1 MKVLA
6 AIDIMN
12 GEVVR
17 LTKGDQ
23 ATKKVYSKD
32 PVEIAK
38 KWEKDGA
45 DMLHIVDL
53 DAAFGS
59 TSNNNLSIISEIL
72 KAVNIKVQIG
82 GGIRDTDTFE
92 RIAKMGF
99 SRIVVGTM
107 AYRNTNELRL
117 LCKNYSDKI
126 VISLDEMNGKVMIDG
141 WQSSSDSTVDDAIIK
156 FNKFGI
162 SNFLL
167 TSIIKDGTLSGP
179 DIVTLNSINTDRKSK
194 IIASGGISNLLD
206 VLRVR
211 SIGCDSVILGK
222 ALYEER
228 LEIKKVKALA

>member
-23 ATKKVYSKD
+23 STKKVYSKD
-32 PVEIAK
+32 PVQVAK

-59 TSNNNLSIISEIL
+59 ATNNLSIISDIL
-72 KAVNIKVQIG
+72 HTVNIRVQIG
-82 GGIRDTDTFE
+82 GGIRDSDTFE

-107 AYRNTNELRL
+107 AYRNENELRSL
-117 LCKNYSDKI
+117 SKKYSDKI
-126 VISLDEMNGKVMIDG
+126 VISLDEINGKVMIEG
-141 WQSSSDSTVDDAIIK
+141 WKSSSDYTIDDAITK

-162 SNFLL
+162 YSFLL

-179 DIVTLNSINTDRKSK
+179 DIVTLNSINTDRKCK

-211 SIGCDSVILGK
+211 AIGCDSVILGK

-228 LEIKKVKALA
+228 LEIKKVKAVA

>member
-23 ATKKVYSKD
+23 STKKVYSKD
-32 PVEIAK
+32 PVQVAK

-59 TSNNNLSIISEIL
+59 ATNNLSIISDIL
-72 KAVNIKVQIG
+72 HAVNIRVQIG

-107 AYRNTNELRL
+107 AYRNENELRSL
-117 LCKNYSDKI
+117 SKKYSDKI
-126 VISLDEMNGKVMIDG
+126 VISLDEINGKVMIEG
-141 WQSSSDSTVDDAIIK
+141 WKSSSDYTIDDAITK

-162 SNFLL
+162 YNFLL

-211 SIGCDSVILGK
+211 AIGCDSVILGK

-228 LEIKKVKALA
+228 LDIKKVKAVA

>member
-12 GEVVR
+12 GDVVR

-23 ATKKVYSKD
+23 STKKVYSND
-32 PVEIAK
+32 PIQVAK
-38 KWEKDGA
+38 KWAKEGA
-45 DMLHIVDL
+45 DMLHVVDL
-53 DAAFGS
+53 DAALGNKS
-59 TSNNNLSIISEIL
+59 SNLSIISEIL
-72 KAVNIKVQIG
+72 DSVNIPIQIG
-82 GGIRDTDTFE
+82 GGIRNTEIFE
-92 RIAKMGF
+92 KIVKMGF
-99 SRIVVGTM
+99 SKIVVGTM
-107 AYRNTNELRL
+107 AYRNVNELRL
-117 LCKNYSDKI
+117 LSRNYGDKI
-126 VISLDEMNGKVMIDG
+126 VISLDEINGKVMIEG
-141 WQSSSDSTVDDAIIK
+141 WKSSSDYKVEDAINK
-156 FNKFGI
+156 FNELGI

-194 IIASGGISNLLD
+194 IIASGGISSLVD

-228 LEIKKVKALA
+228 LDIKKVKAIA

>member
-1 MKVLA
+1 MKILA

-12 GEVVR
+12 GDVVR

-23 ATKKVYSKD
+23 STKKVYSNN
-32 PVEIAK
+32 PVQVAK
-38 KWEKDGA
+38 KWANDGA

-53 DAAFGS
+53 DAAFGNES
-59 TSNNNLSIISEIL
+59 SNLSIISEIL
-72 KAVNIKVQIG
+72 DSVNIPIQIG
-82 GGIRDTDTFE
+82 GGIRNTGIFE
-92 RIAKMGF
+92 KIIGMGF
-99 SRIVVGTM
+99 SKIVVGTM
-107 AYRNTNELRL
+107 AYRNVNELRFL
-117 LCKNYSDKI
+117 SKNYGDKI
-126 VISLDEMNGKVMIDG
+126 VISLDEINGKVMIEG
-141 WQSSSDSTVDDAIIK
+141 WKSSSDYKIEDAINK
-156 FNKFGI
+156 FNKLGI

-194 IIASGGISNLLD
+194 IIASGGISSLVD

-228 LEIKKVKALA
+228 LDIKKVKAIA

>member
-1 MKVLA
+1 MKVIA

-23 ATKKVYSKD
+23 ATKKVYSND
-32 PVEIAK
+32 PVQIAK

-59 TSNNNLSIISEIL
+59 ATNNLSIISEIL
-72 KAVNIKVQIG
+72 HAVNIRVQIG

-92 RIAKMGF
+92 RIVKMGF

-107 AYRNTNELRL
+107 AYRNVNELRL

-126 VISLDEMNGKVMIDG
+126 VVSLDEIDGRVMIEG
-141 WQSSSDSTVDDAIIK
+141 WKSSSDYRIDDAISK

-162 SNFLL
+162 TNFLL
-167 TSIIKDGTLSGP
+167 TSIIKDGTLLGP

-228 LEIKKVKALA
+228 LDIKKVKALA

>member
-12 GEVVR
+12 GDVVR

-23 ATKKVYSKD
+23 STKKVYSND
-32 PVEIAK
+32 PIQVAK
-38 KWEKDGA
+38 KWAKDGA
-45 DMLHIVDL
+45 DMLHVVDL
-53 DAAFGS
+53 DAAFGNES
-59 TSNNNLSIISEIL
+59 SNLSIISEIL
-72 KAVNIKVQIG
+72 DSVNIPIQIG
-82 GGIRDTDTFE
+82 GGIRNTEIFE
-92 RIAKMGF
+92 KIVKMGF
-99 SRIVVGTM
+99 SKIVVGTM
-107 AYRNTNELRL
+107 AYRNVNELRL
-117 LCKNYSDKI
+117 LSKNYGEKI
-126 VISLDEMNGKVMIDG
+126 VISLDEINGKVMIEG
-141 WQSSSDSTVDDAIIK
+141 WKSSSDYKIEDAINK
-156 FNKFGI
+156 FNELGI

-194 IIASGGISNLLD
+194 IIASGGISSLVD

-228 LEIKKVKALA
+228 LDIKKVKAIA

>member
-32 PVEIAK
+32 PVKIAK

-59 TSNNNLSIISEIL
+59 TSNNLSIISEIL

-228 LEIKKVKALA
+228 LEINKVKALA

>member
-1 MKVLA
+1 MKILA

-12 GEVVR
+12 GDVVR

-23 ATKKVYSKD
+23 STKKVYSNN
-32 PVEIAK
+32 PVQVAK
-38 KWEKDGA
+38 KWANDGA

-53 DAAFGS
+53 DAAFGNES
-59 TSNNNLSIISEIL
+59 SNLSIISEIL
-72 KAVNIKVQIG
+72 DSVNIPIQIG
-82 GGIRDTDTFE
+82 GGIRNTGIFE
-92 RIAKMGF
+92 KIIGMGF
-99 SRIVVGTM
+99 SKIVVGTM
-107 AYRNTNELRL
+107 AYRNVNELRL
-117 LCKNYSDKI
+117 LSKNYGDKI
-126 VISLDEMNGKVMIDG
+126 VISLDEINGKVMIEG
-141 WQSSSDSTVDDAIIK
+141 WKSSSDYKIEDAINK
-156 FNKFGI
+156 FNKLGI

-194 IIASGGISNLLD
+194 IIASGGISSLVD

-228 LEIKKVKALA
+228 LDIKKVKAIA

>member
-17 LTKGDQ
+17 LTKGDK

-59 TSNNNLSIISEIL
+59 ATNNLSIISEIL

-82 GGIRDTDTFE
+82 GGIRDPDTFE

-107 AYRNTNELRL
+107 AYRNANELRL
-117 LCKNYSDKI
+117 LCKNHSDKI
-126 VISLDEMNGKVMIDG
+126 VISLDEINGKVMIDG
-141 WQSSSDSTVDDAIIK
+141 WQSSSDSTVDDAISK

-162 SNFLL
+162 NNFLL

-228 LEIKKVKALA
+228 LEIKKVKALV

>member
-32 PVEIAK
+32 PVQVAK

-59 TSNNNLSIISEIL
+59 VTNNLSIISEIL
-72 KAVNIKVQIG
+72 HAVNIRVQIG

-107 AYRNTNELRL
+107 AYRKANELRL
-117 LCKNYSDKI
+117 LSKNYSDKI
-126 VISLDEMNGKVMIDG
+126 VISLDEINGKVMIEG
-141 WQSSSDSTVDDAIIK
+141 WQSSSDYTVDDAISK

-228 LEIKKVKALA
+228 LEIKKVKALV

>member
-17 LTKGDQ
+17 LIKGDQ
-23 ATKKVYSKD
+23 STKKVYSKD
-32 PVEIAK
+32 PVQVAK

-59 TSNNNLSIISEIL
+59 ATNNLSIISDIL
-72 KAVNIKVQIG
+72 HAVNIRVQIG

-107 AYRNTNELRL
+107 AYRNENELRSL
-117 LCKNYSDKI
+117 SKNYSDKI
-126 VISLDEMNGKVMIDG
+126 VISLDEINGKVMIEG
-141 WQSSSDSTVDDAIIK
+141 WKSSSDYTVDDAITK
-156 FNKFGI
+156 FNKLGI
-162 SNFLL
+162 CNFLL

-211 SIGCDSVILGK
+211 AIGCDSVILGK

-228 LEIKKVKALA
+228 LEIKKVKAVA

>member
-1 MKVLA
+1 MKVIA

-23 ATKKVYSKD
+23 GTKKVYSND
-32 PVEIAK
+32 PVQIAK

-59 TSNNNLSIISEIL
+59 ATNNLSIISEIL
-72 KAVNIKVQIG
+72 HAVNIRVQIG

-92 RIAKMGF
+92 RIVKMGF

-107 AYRNTNELRL
+107 AYRNVNELRL

-126 VISLDEMNGKVMIDG
+126 VVSLDEIDGKVMIEG
-141 WQSSSDSTVDDAIIK
+141 WKSSSDYKIDDAISK

-162 SNFLL
+162 TNFLL
-167 TSIIKDGTLSGP
+167 TSIIKDGTLLGP

>member
-59 TSNNNLSIISEIL
+59 TSNNLSIISEIL

>member
-12 GEVVR
+12 GDVVR

-23 ATKKVYSKD
+23 LTKKVYSND
-32 PVEIAK
+32 PVQVAK
-38 KWEKDGA
+38 KWAKDGA

-53 DAAFGS
+53 DAAFGNES
-59 TSNNNLSIISEIL
+59 SNLSIISEIL
-72 KAVNIKVQIG
+72 DSVNIPIQIG
-82 GGIRDTDTFE
+82 GGIRNTEIFE
-92 RIAKMGF
+92 KIVKMGF
-99 SRIVVGTM
+99 SKIVVGTM
-107 AYRNTNELRL
+107 AYRNVNELRL
-117 LCKNYSDKI
+117 LSRNYGDKI
-126 VISLDEMNGKVMIDG
+126 VISLDEINGKVMIEG
-141 WQSSSDSTVDDAIIK
+141 WKSSSDYKVEDAINK
-156 FNKFGI
+156 FNELGI

-194 IIASGGISNLLD
+194 IIASGGISSLVD

-228 LEIKKVKALA
+228 LDIKKVKAIA

>member
-32 PVEIAK
+32 PVDIAK

-59 TSNNNLSIISEIL
+59 TSNNLSIISEIL
-72 KAVNIKVQIG
+72 KAVNIRVQIG

-126 VISLDEMNGKVMIDG
+126 VISLDEINGKVMING
-141 WQSSSDSTVDDAIIK
+141 WQSSSDSTVDDAISK

-194 IIASGGISNLLD
+194 IIASGGISNMLD

-228 LEIKKVKALA
+228 LEIKKVKALV

>member
-12 GEVVR
+12 GDVVR

-23 ATKKVYSKD
+23 STKKVYSND
-32 PVEIAK
+32 PVQVAK
-38 KWEKDGA
+38 KWAKDGA

-53 DAAFGS
+53 DAAFGNES
-59 TSNNNLSIISEIL
+59 SNLSIISEIL
-72 KAVNIKVQIG
+72 HSVNIPIQIG
-82 GGIRDTDTFE
+82 GGIRNTEIFE
-92 RIAKMGF
+92 KIAKMGF
-99 SRIVVGTM
+99 SKIVVGTM
-107 AYRNTNELRL
+107 AYRNENELCL
-117 LCKNYSDKI
+117 LSKDYGDKI
-126 VISLDEMNGKVMIDG
+126 VISLDEINGKIMIEG
-141 WQSSSDSTVDDAIIK
+141 WKSSSDYKVEDAINK
-156 FNKFGI
+156 FNKLGI

-179 DIVTLNSINTDRKSK
+179 DIVTLNSVNTDRKSK
-194 IIASGGISNLLD
+194 IIASGGISSLVD

-228 LEIKKVKALA
+228 LDIKKVKAIA

>member
-6 AIDIMN
+6 AIDIMK

-23 ATKKVYSKD
+23 LTKKVYSND
-32 PVEIAK
+32 PVQVAK
-38 KWEKDGA
+38 KWSKDGA

-53 DAAFGS
+53 DAAFGNES
-59 TSNNNLSIISEIL
+59 SNLSIISEIL
-72 KAVNIKVQIG
+72 DSVNIPIQIG
-82 GGIRDTDTFE
+82 GGIRNTEIFE
-92 RIAKMGF
+92 KIVKMGF
-99 SRIVVGTM
+99 SKIVVGTM
-107 AYRNTNELRL
+107 AYRNVNELRFL
-117 LCKNYSDKI
+117 SKNYGDKI
-126 VISLDEMNGKVMIDG
+126 VISLDEINGKVMIDG
-141 WQSSSDSTVDDAIIK
+141 WKSSSDYKIEDAINK
-156 FNKFGI
+156 FNKLGI

-194 IIASGGISNLLD
+194 IIASGGISNLVD

-228 LEIKKVKALA
+228 LDIKKVKAIV

>member
-12 GEVVR
+12 GDVVR

-23 ATKKVYSKD
+23 STKKVYSND
-32 PVEIAK
+32 PVQVAK
-38 KWEKDGA
+38 KWAKDGA

-53 DAAFGS
+53 DAAFGNES
-59 TSNNNLSIISEIL
+59 SNLSIISEIL
-72 KAVNIKVQIG
+72 HSVNIPIQIG
-82 GGIRDTDTFE
+82 GGIRNTEIFE
-92 RIAKMGF
+92 KIAKMGF
-99 SRIVVGTM
+99 SKIVVGTM
-107 AYRNTNELRL
+107 AYRNVNELRL
-117 LCKNYSDKI
+117 LSKNYGDKI
-126 VISLDEMNGKVMIDG
+126 VISLDEINGNVMIEG
-141 WQSSSDSTVDDAIIK
+141 WKSSSDYKVEDAINK
-156 FNKFGI
+156 FNKLGI

-179 DIVTLNSINTDRKSK
+179 DIVTLNSVNTDRKSK
-194 IIASGGISNLLD
+194 IIASGGISSLVD

-228 LEIKKVKALA
+228 LDIKKVKAIA

>member
-12 GEVVR
+12 GDVVR

-23 ATKKVYSKD
+23 STKKVYSND
-32 PVEIAK
+32 PVQVAK
-38 KWEKDGA
+38 KWAKDGA

-53 DAAFGS
+53 DAAFGNES
-59 TSNNNLSIISEIL
+59 SNLSIISEIL
-72 KAVNIKVQIG
+72 HSVNIPIQIG
-82 GGIRDTDTFE
+82 GGIRNTEIFE
-92 RIAKMGF
+92 KIVKMGF
-99 SRIVVGTM
+99 SKIVVGTM
-107 AYRNTNELRL
+107 AYRNLNELRL
-117 LCKNYSDKI
+117 LSKNYGDKI
-126 VISLDEMNGKVMIDG
+126 VISLDEINGKVMIEG
-141 WQSSSDSTVDDAIIK
+141 WKSSSDYKVEDAINK
-156 FNKFGI
+156 FNKLGI

-179 DIVTLNSINTDRKSK
+179 DIITLNRINTDRKSK
-194 IIASGGISNLLD
+194 IIASGGISSLVD

-228 LEIKKVKALA
+228 LDIKKVKAIA

>member
-23 ATKKVYSKD
+23 STKKVYSKD
-32 PVEIAK
+32 PVQVAK

-59 TSNNNLSIISEIL
+59 ATNNLSIISDIL
-72 KAVNIKVQIG
+72 HAVNIRVQIG
-82 GGIRDTDTFE
+82 GGIRDADTFE

-107 AYRNTNELRL
+107 AYRNENELRSL
-117 LCKNYSDKI
+117 SKNYSDMI
-126 VISLDEMNGKVMIDG
+126 VISLDEINGKVMIEG
-141 WQSSSDSTVDDAIIK
+141 WKSSSDYTVVDAISK
-156 FNKFGI
+156 FNKFRI
-162 SNFLL
+162 CNFLL

-211 SIGCDSVILGK
+211 AIGCDSVILGK

-228 LEIKKVKALA
+228 LEIKKVKAIA

>member
-59 TSNNNLSIISEIL
+59 TSNNLSIISEIL

-222 ALYEER
+222 VLYEER

>member
-12 GEVVR
+12 GDVVR

-23 ATKKVYSKD
+23 LTKKVYSND
-32 PVEIAK
+32 PVQVAK
-38 KWEKDGA
+38 KWAKDGA

-53 DAAFGS
+53 DAAFGNES
-59 TSNNNLSIISEIL
+59 SNLSIISEIL
-72 KAVNIKVQIG
+72 DSVNIPIQIG
-82 GGIRDTDTFE
+82 GGIRNTEIFE
-92 RIAKMGF
+92 KIVKMGF
-99 SRIVVGTM
+99 SKIVVGTM
-107 AYRNTNELRL
+107 AYRNVNELRL
-117 LCKNYSDKI
+117 LSKNYGDKI
-126 VISLDEMNGKVMIDG
+126 VISLDEINGKVMIEG
-141 WQSSSDSTVDDAIIK
+141 WKSSSDYKVEDAINK
-156 FNKFGI
+156 FNELGF

-194 IIASGGISNLLD
+194 IIASGGISSLVD

-211 SIGCDSVILGK
+211 SIGCDSLILGK

-228 LEIKKVKALA
+228 LDIKKVKAIA

>member
-6 AIDIMN
+6 AIDIMD
-12 GEVVR
+12 GDVVR

-23 ATKKVYSKD
+23 STKKVYSND
-32 PVEIAK
+32 PVQVAK
-38 KWEKDGA
+38 KWAKDGA

-53 DAAFGS
+53 DAAFGNES
-59 TSNNNLSIISEIL
+59 SNLSIISEIL
-72 KAVNIKVQIG
+72 HSVNIPIQIG
-82 GGIRDTDTFE
+82 GGIRNTEIFE
-92 RIAKMGF
+92 KIVKLGF
-99 SRIVVGTM
+99 SKIVVGTM
-107 AYRNTNELRL
+107 AYRNVNELRL
-117 LCKNYSDKI
+117 LSKNYGDKI
-126 VISLDEMNGKVMIDG
+126 VISLDEINGKVMIEG
-141 WQSSSDSTVDDAIIK
+141 WKSSSDYKVEDAINK
-156 FNKFGI
+156 FNKLGI

-194 IIASGGISNLLD
+194 IIASGGISSLVD

-228 LEIKKVKALA
+228 LDIKKVKAIA

>member
-59 TSNNNLSIISEIL
+59 TSNNLSIISEIL

-141 WQSSSDSTVDDAIIK
+141 WQSSSDSTVDDAINK

-167 TSIIKDGTLSGP
+167 TSIIKVGTLSGP

-228 LEIKKVKALA
+228 LEIQKVKALV

>member
-59 TSNNNLSIISEIL
+59 TSNNLSIISEIL

-92 RIAKMGF
+92 KIAKMGF